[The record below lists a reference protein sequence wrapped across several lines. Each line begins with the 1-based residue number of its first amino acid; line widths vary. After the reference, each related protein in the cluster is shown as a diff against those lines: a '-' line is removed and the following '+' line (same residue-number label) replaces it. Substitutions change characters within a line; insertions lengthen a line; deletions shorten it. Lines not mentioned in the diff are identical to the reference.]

1 MAKKKRSKTDRKKP
15 GQNDDD
21 KVESGKLPGRTQ
33 FKKGQSGN
41 PAGRLKGSRNLDKL
55 IMEAAKRRVPV
66 NIDGKSR
73 RISMLQSSV
82 WNLAIQAA
90 RGDQRATA
98 AFLDRIE
105 EIQARAEAARPTE
118 YPLSD
123 ADLEVIRTVYDRLKK
138 PAKDKD
144 S

>member
-1 MAKKKRSKTDRKKP
+1 MAKKKRFKIDREKP
-15 GQNDDD
+15 SQNDDD
-21 KVESGKLPGRTQ
+21 KVGPGKPPRRTQ

-41 PAGRLKGSRNLDKL
+41 PSGRPKGSRNLDKL
-55 IMEAAKRRVPV
+55 IIEAAERRIPV

-90 RGDQRATA
+90 RGDQKATA

-105 EIQARAEAARPTE
+105 ENQARVEVARPTE

-138 PAKDKD
+138 PAKDQD

>member
-1 MAKKKRSKTDRKKP
+1 MAKKKQIKIDREKLS
-15 GQNDDD
+15 QNDDD
-21 KVESGKLPGRTQ
+21 KVGPGKPPRRTQ

-41 PAGRLKGSRNLDKL
+41 PGGRPKGSRNLDKL
-55 IMEAAKRRVPV
+55 IMEAAERRIPV
-66 NIDGKSR
+66 NIDGKLR
-73 RISMLQSSV
+73 RISMVQASV

>member
-1 MAKKKRSKTDRKKP
+1 MAKKKRIKIDREKLS
-15 GQNDDD
+15 QNDDD
-21 KVESGKLPGRTQ
+21 KVGPGKPPRRTQ

-41 PAGRLKGSRNLDKL
+41 PGGRPKGSRNLDKL
-55 IMEAAKRRVPV
+55 IMEAAERRIPV
-66 NIDGKSR
+66 NIDGKLR
-73 RISMLQSSV
+73 RISMVQASV

-138 PAKDKD
+138 PAKGQE

>member
-1 MAKKKRSKTDRKKP
+1 MVQA
-15 GQNDDD
+15 
-21 KVESGKLPGRTQ
+21 
-33 FKKGQSGN
+33 
-41 PAGRLKGSRNLDKL
+41 
-55 IMEAAKRRVPV
+55 
-66 NIDGKSR
+66 
-73 RISMLQSSV
+73 SV

>member
-1 MAKKKRSKTDRKKP
+1 MAKKKRIKIDREKLS
-15 GQNDDD
+15 QNDDD
-21 KVESGKLPGRTQ
+21 KVGPGKPPRRTQ

-41 PAGRLKGSRNLDKL
+41 PGGRPKGSRNLDKL
-55 IMEAAKRRVPV
+55 IMEAAERRIPV
-66 NIDGKSR
+66 NIDGKLR
-73 RISMLQSSV
+73 RISMVQASV

>member
-1 MAKKKRSKTDRKKP
+1 MAKKKRIKIDREKLS
-15 GQNDDD
+15 QNDDD
-21 KVESGKLPGRTQ
+21 KVGPGQPPRRTQ

-41 PAGRLKGSRNLDKL
+41 PSGRPKGSRNLDKL
-55 IMEAAKRRVPV
+55 IMEAAERRIPV
-66 NIDGKSR
+66 NIDGKLR
-73 RISMLQSSV
+73 RISMVQASV

-138 PAKDKD
+138 PAKDQV

>member
-1 MAKKKRSKTDRKKP
+1 MAKKKRIKIDREKLS
-15 GQNDDD
+15 QNDDD
-21 KVESGKLPGRTQ
+21 KVGPGKPPRRTQ

-41 PAGRLKGSRNLDKL
+41 PGGRPKGSRNLDKL
-55 IMEAAKRRVPV
+55 IMEAAERRIPV
-66 NIDGKSR
+66 NIDGKLR
-73 RISMLQSSV
+73 RISMVQASV

-118 YPLSD
+118 DPLSD

>member
-1 MAKKKRSKTDRKKP
+1 MAKKKRFKIDHEKP
-15 GQNDDD
+15 SQNDDD
-21 KVESGKLPGRTQ
+21 KVGPGKPPRRTQ

-41 PAGRLKGSRNLDKL
+41 PSGRPKGSRNLDKL
-55 IMEAAKRRVPV
+55 IMEAAERRIPV

-73 RISMLQSSV
+73 RISMVQASV

-105 EIQARAEAARPTE
+105 EIEARAEATKPTE

-123 ADLEVIRTVYDRLKK
+123 ADLEVIRTVYDRLQK
-138 PAKDKD
+138 PTKDQEA
-144 S
+144 